1 MTGQTFAELSARPPW
16 SWNGSYVHT
25 GQGWFNGPCPS
36 QAIHDCRPPWL
47 DAPVPE
53 VPEPATSL
61 MLAVSSSTA
70 EATACRSLV
79 GSTAKNGFTF
89 SMAAARPTALLVTG
103 VRQGR

>member
-1 MTGQTFAELSARPPW
+1 MTGPTFAELSARPPW
-16 SWNGSYVHT
+16 SWGGSYVHT

-61 MLAVSSSTA
+61 LLAFGLAAVYMWKLRVTDQPRSS
-70 EATACRSLV
+70 R
-79 GSTAKNGFTF
+79 
-89 SMAAARPTALLVTG
+89 
-103 VRQGR
+103 

>member
-1 MTGQTFAELSARPPW
+1 MPDTMTGQTFAELSARPPW

-47 DAPVPE
+47 DAPTPP

-61 MLAVSSSTA
+61 MLAFGLIAVFMWK
-70 EATACRSLV
+70 RHVL
-79 GSTAKNGFTF
+79 
-89 SMAAARPTALLVTG
+89 
-103 VRQGR
+103 